1 MLEELFKSST
11 SVLLLGVIIGLLIIQ
26 ILLSS
31 FSSKER
37 REPPGPRP
45 FLLLGNLLQVDPK
58 RLDKSLFDV
67 RNFKKKKNL
76 DNTILSLLFRIMN
89 LTYVH
94 MISVQLSKTYGPVF
108 TVYFGLKKVIVIAG
122 YRAVKEALVN
132 HAEEFGNREVTP
144 VFYDFNKGHGK
155 KILFELVTLF
165 IFSFSSC

>member
-1 MLEELFKSST
+1 MS
-11 SVLLLGVIIGLLIIQ
+11 
-26 ILLSS
+26 
-31 FSSKER
+31 
-37 REPPGPRP
+37 
-45 FLLLGNLLQVDPK
+45 
-58 RLDKSLFDV
+58 
-67 RNFKKKKNL
+67 
-76 DNTILSLLFRIMN
+76 